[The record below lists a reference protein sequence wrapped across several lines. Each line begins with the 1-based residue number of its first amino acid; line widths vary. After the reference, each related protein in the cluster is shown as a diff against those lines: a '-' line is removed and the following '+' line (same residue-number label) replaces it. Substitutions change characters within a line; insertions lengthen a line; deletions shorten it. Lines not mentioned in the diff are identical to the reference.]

1 MIFLSYLD
9 VSDDSKEGSYKVHPG
24 VRCLGH
30 DIKPDKKA
38 DIKGCE
44 EACDL
49 LPDCVGFVHSDDES
63 RGFCQFKKDSCLK
76 RLKPKPG
83 LSLFLKPGLFLII
96 V

>member
-1 MIFLSYLD
+1 MLLMVFLTYLGPFGDSNENSYR
-9 VSDDSKEGSYKVHPG
+9 VYPG

-49 LPDCVGFVHSDDES
+49 LPDCVGFVHSADES
-63 RGFCQFKKDSCLK
+63 RGFCRFKT
-76 RLKPKPG
+76 P
-83 LSLFLKPGLFLII
+83 F
-96 V
+96 